1 MGGLFLLGPVI
12 MPRFVRILMLAGG
25 KPVDGSSAAAFRI
38 AFGLVC
44 FAGIV
49 RFFAHGWV
57 SELYVEPVHH
67 FTYLGFGWVKPW
79 PGWGMH
85 LHFALL
91 GVFALG
97 IAVGYRYRL
106 CALAFFLGFTY
117 VELIDKTNYLNHY
130 YWVTLVSLLMVFLP
144 LHRSMSVDRWLA
156 LRRGRELAADV
167 WGYIPLATLW
177 ALRGQVA
184 VVYLFAGVA
193 KLNPDWLLEAQPLR
207 IWLHHHADLP
217 LVGPLLGEL
226 WVAYTMSWAGAFFDL
241 TIIGWLL
248 WRRTRLW
255 AFLVAAVFHLLT
267 WLLFPQIGAFP
278 WLMMGGALIFFPADW
293 PKTLAARVRAAGK
306 RRPLEAVPASGAAHD
321 TARGT
326 ARGTGAWLPRLAV
339 LAIAVYFLVQVMAP
353 LRHYAYPGNLRWNE
367 EGYRFSWRVLLTEKV
382 GLVEYRV
389 RDPARPVMAGWPGRL
404 LDAATGAAGRHPAG
418 HDVGNGQTDRQRR
431 RGAGVSQGPG
441 VRRRFR
447 FDERQGTPPVDRPSR
462 RSGRSRP
469 WAGPKGVAARPGQ
482 PRGFAALRP
491 RRKTSGLA
499 IAVGIGEADGNA
511 QQAHHLGV
519 QHPLQLFEAIV
530 HGSDNGRG
538 RRR

>member
-1 MGGLFLLGPVI
+1 MGETVARL
-12 MPRFVRILMLAGG
+12 
-25 KPVDGSSAAAFRI
+25 
-38 AFGLVC
+38 
-44 FAGIV
+44 
-49 RFFAHGWV
+49 
-57 SELYVEPVHH
+57 
-67 FTYLGFGWVKPW
+67 
-79 PGWGMH
+79 GMH

-106 CALAFFLGFTY
+106 CVLAFFLGFTY

-144 LHRSMSVDRWLA
+144 MHRSMSVDRWLA

-226 WVAYTMSWAGAFFDL
+226 WVAYAMSWAGAFFDL

-326 ARGTGAWLPRLAV
+326 ARGTGAWLPRLAA
-339 LAIAVYFLVQVMAP
+339 LAIAVYLLVQVMTP
-353 LRHYAYPGNLRWNE
+353 LRHYAYPGNVRWNE

-389 RDPARPVMAGWPGRL
+389 RDSASGQSWRVGPEDYLTPLQAER
-404 LDAATGAAGRHPAG
+404 AATQPDMMLDTAKLIAGDFA
-418 HDVGNGQTDRQRR
+418 V
-431 RGAGVSQGPG
+431 QGYPK
-441 VRRRFR
+441 VQVYADAFR
-447 FDERQGTPPVDRPSR
+447 FDERQGTSPVDRPSR

-469 WAGPKGVAARPGQ
+469 RAGPKGVAARPGQ
-482 PRGFAALRP
+482 P
-491 RRKTSGLA
+491 
-499 IAVGIGEADGNA
+499 
-511 QQAHHLGV
+511 
-519 QHPLQLFEAIV
+519 
-530 HGSDNGRG
+530 
-538 RRR
+538 

>member
-106 CALAFFLGFTY
+106 CVLAFFLGFTY

-267 WLLFPQIGAFP
+267 WLFFPQIGAFP
-278 WLMMGGALIFFPADW
+278 WLMMGGALIFFPAGW

-353 LRHYAYPGNLRWNE
+353 LRHYAYPGNVRWNE

-389 RDPARPVMAGWPGRL
+389 RDPASGQSWRVGPEDYLTPLQAERAATQPDMVLETAKLIARDVAAQGYPKVQVYADAFVSMNGREHRRLIDPAADLAGQDHGLAPKEWL
-404 LDAATGAAGRHPAG
+404 LDPDSQEASPRYAQGEGR
-418 HDVGNGQTDRQRR
+418 
-431 RGAGVSQGPG
+431 
-441 VRRRFR
+441 
-447 FDERQGTPPVDRPSR
+447 
-462 RSGRSRP
+462 
-469 WAGPKGVAARPGQ
+469 
-482 PRGFAALRP
+482 
-491 RRKTSGLA
+491 
-499 IAVGIGEADGNA
+499 AD
-511 QQAHHLGV
+511 
-519 QHPLQLFEAIV
+519 
-530 HGSDNGRG
+530 
-538 RRR
+538 